1 MFLSLV
7 VAFGAGV
14 ISFLAPCTVP
24 LLPAYVGVLSGA
36 GRGVAEEE
44 QRRRLFTGSLLYV
57 VGFSTVFVALG
68 LAVGSAGRAV
78 REPGGAVQRIGGVV
92 VLLFAVLLLTDGRN
106 GLLARLTT
114 GGSWVGSARARLA
127 ASGSRFAPL
136 LLGMVF
142 ATAFTPCVGP
152 FLGAVLTLG
161 ALEGASLRSGA
172 LLGAYSLG
180 LGVPF
185 VFAALSVASSPR
197 LARTLNRFAR
207 PMSLV
212 GGGLL
217 VVLGLL
223 LVSGK
228 YGVLAG
234 WLIETLPFPA
244 T

>member
-1 MFLSLV
+1 MLLSVV

-14 ISFLAPCTVP
+14 VSFLAPCTVP

-36 GRGVAEEE
+36 GRGVAEDE
-44 QRRRLFTGSLLYV
+44 QRRQLFTGSLLYV
-57 VGFSTVFVALG
+57 VGFSVVFVALG
-68 LAVGSAGRAV
+68 LAVGGAGRAI
-78 REPGGAVQRIGGVV
+78 REPGGATQRVGGVV
-92 VLLFAVLLLTDGRN
+92 VLLFAALLLLDGRS
-106 GLLARLTT
+106 GLFTRLTT
-114 GGSWVGSARARLA
+114 GGAWVGSARAKLA
-127 ASGSRFAPL
+127 ASGSTFAPL

-161 ALEGASLRSGA
+161 AIEGASLRSGV

-185 VFAALSVASSPR
+185 VLAALSVASSPR
-197 LARTLNRFAR
+197 LARTLVRLTR
-207 PMSLV
+207 PMNLI

-217 VVLGLL
+217 AVLGLL

-228 YGVLAG
+228 YGVFAG
-234 WLIETLPFPA
+234 WLVQTLPFPA